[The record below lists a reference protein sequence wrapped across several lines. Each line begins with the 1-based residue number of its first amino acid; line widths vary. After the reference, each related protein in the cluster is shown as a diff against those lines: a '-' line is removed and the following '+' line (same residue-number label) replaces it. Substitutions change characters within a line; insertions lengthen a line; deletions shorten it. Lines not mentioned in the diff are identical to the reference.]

1 MNPPITTPYVLT
13 INPDMYHKLYGAN
26 HICKAIIIS
35 KPLLITIL
43 LIHHSLILILKTT
56 INPKISF

>member
-13 INPDMYHKLYGAN
+13 INPGIYHKLYGAN

-35 KPLLITIL
+35 KPLLITI
-43 LIHHSLILILKTT
+43 SLILILILETT
-56 INPKISF
+56 INPKITF